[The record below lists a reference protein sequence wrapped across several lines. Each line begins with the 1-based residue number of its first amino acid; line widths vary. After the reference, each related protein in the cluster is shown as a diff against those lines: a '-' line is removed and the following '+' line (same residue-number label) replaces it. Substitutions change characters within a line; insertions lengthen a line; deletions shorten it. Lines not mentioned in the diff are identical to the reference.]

1 MTTQPSSSAAAL
13 DALAR
18 LIRVLAPEVQQVS
31 FHDFAAN
38 TLWLSEDELPPGQFQ
53 LVEQTLAAGSG
64 RSLPAADGQY
74 AMTLPVL
81 DSLGAIAGV
90 VRLAIDGGGED
101 ATAGEPLMTRL
112 GPTLD
117 CIAAEYE
124 RRVDRPHLPETH
136 GAEWLAI
143 ERALDAASFALYVQ
157 PIRSLSEE
165 GGLAH
170 YEVLVRLKGADGTA
184 IEPKR
189 FLPSAVKRHLMPAI
203 DRWVLRTLVV
213 WLTQNR
219 KVWSRRP
226 AVFCV
231 NLAPQSMTNSD
242 FIAYAELL
250 VRKSGLPPEAL
261 CFEVTERF
269 VASGNISVHEA
280 MRRLQALG
288 CEVALD
294 DFGRLSASPQYLSH
308 VHTDYFKIDAALT
321 RGAASDRVARATIA
335 AIVRMAESLGVA
347 TVAEAVEETA
357 QLEAVRELGVQYAQ
371 GYLLGMPQAIED
383 FVFSRQTRA

>member
-1 MTTQPSSSAAAL
+1 MTSKPSPPAAF

-18 LIRVLAPEVQQVS
+18 LIRALAPEVLNVS
-31 FHDFAAN
+31 FHDFAAT
-38 TLWLSEDELPPGQFQ
+38 TLWSSDETLPPGQRE
-53 LVEQTLAAGSG
+53 LVEKTLLAMSG
-64 RSLPAADGQY
+64 CSLPAAAGQY
-74 AMTLPVL
+74 ALTLPVL

-90 VRLAIDGGGED
+90 VRLAIDGEGED
-101 ATAGEPLMTRL
+101 ATASAPLITRL
-112 GPTLD
+112 GPTLV
-117 CIAAEYE
+117 CVAAEFE
-124 RRVDRPHLPETH
+124 RMVDRPHLPEAD

-143 ERALDAASFALYVQ
+143 EKALDASRFMLYVQ
-157 PIRSLSEE
+157 PIRSLSED

-170 YEVLVRLKGADGTA
+170 YEVLVRLKGADGIA

-189 FLPSAVKRHLMPAI
+189 FLPSAVKRQLMPAI

-213 WLTQNR
+213 WLTNNR
-219 KVWSRRP
+219 KVWARRP
-226 AVFCV
+226 AVFCLNV
-231 NLAPQSMTNSD
+231 APQSMTNSD

-269 VASGNISVHEA
+269 VASGNISVQEA

-294 DFGRLSASPQYLSH
+294 DFGRLSASPDYLRH

-321 RGAASDRVARATIA
+321 RVAASDRVARATIA
-335 AIVRMAESLGVA
+335 AIVRMAESLGIT

-371 GYLLGMPQAIED
+371 GYLLGMPQALDE
-383 FVFSRQTRA
+383 FEFKRQSRA